1 MPLCS
6 IVVIQYIDNSAMEIL
21 TSNVVHNVLKHINI
35 FQHAERKDKPISV
48 INNGFYRVVRC

>member
-6 IVVIQYIDNSAMEIL
+6 IVVIQYIDNSGMQIL

-35 FQHAERKDKPISV
+35 FQHAERKDNPLSV
-48 INNGFYRVVRC
+48 INNGFYRVIRC